1 MATANSE
8 SLSNSNTEFFLHE
21 EAESELTLSVPHS
34 NRVEYCNISANI
46 TARSLTSFL
55 QTLLQVYKPPA
66 NENCILTLAVE
77 AAFNESKSALV
88 EEFLQNILCLF
99 EVCFSQAGAEKHSQK
114 YAISLEKAFA
124 EKRRSSFHHCAIKWS
139 WERLFTNTASQSSEY
154 NQASEQLLQQILQYF
169 WSSSSNSCITVESP
183 EEEGEESTE
192 DPAACDESDFDN
204 IKDHAGWVV
213 KRARETLMKGDN
225 KIPAKESVT
234 ESTLVYGDK
243 AGALEIISAL
253 GKDVKQAD
261 GKFRFVVHEHVV
273 PFFLFLHNL
282 VEKLINPNNVVL
294 QKGNIL
300 IDCLDKMARHKEL
313 REKWDHLTSKS
324 DETSVIVLQRI
335 ATFFVK
341 SKQQIL
347 REKRGL
353 KPNKSSM
360 AVRQQLRQSNN
371 KATSSRSSKEKN
383 TVNEEV
389 NKLRSGDLHL
399 LALINF

>member
-8 SLSNSNTEFFLHE
+8 SLSNSNTEFFLDE

-139 WERLFTNTASQSSEY
+139 WEKLFTNTASQSSEY

-169 WSSSSNSCITVESP
+169 WSSSSNSCITV
-183 EEEGEESTE
+183 ESTE

-261 GKFRFVVHEHVV
+261 GKFRFIVHEHVV
-273 PFFLFLHNL
+273 PFFLFLDNL
-282 VEKLINPNNVVL
+282 VNQTFIRLYLHIKHSLPS
-294 QKGNIL
+294 
-300 IDCLDKMARHKEL
+300 DK
-313 REKWDHLTSKS
+313 
-324 DETSVIVLQRI
+324 V
-335 ATFFVK
+335 
-341 SKQQIL
+341 
-347 REKRGL
+347 
-353 KPNKSSM
+353 
-360 AVRQQLRQSNN
+360 
-371 KATSSRSSKEKN
+371 
-383 TVNEEV
+383 
-389 NKLRSGDLHL
+389 
-399 LALINF
+399 

>member
-1 MATANSE
+1 MATANSK
-8 SLSNSNTEFFLHE
+8 SLSNTEFFLDE

-99 EVCFSQAGAEKHSQK
+99 ELCFSQAGTEKHSQK

-139 WERLFTNTASQSSEY
+139 WEKLFTNTASQSSEY

-183 EEEGEESTE
+183 EEEGESTE

-204 IKDHAGWVV
+204 IKDHAG
-213 KRARETLMKGDN
+213 
-225 KIPAKESVT
+225 
-234 ESTLVYGDK
+234 
-243 AGALEIISAL
+243 
-253 GKDVKQAD
+253 
-261 GKFRFVVHEHVV
+261 
-273 PFFLFLHNL
+273 
-282 VEKLINPNNVVL
+282 
-294 QKGNIL
+294 
-300 IDCLDKMARHKEL
+300 
-313 REKWDHLTSKS
+313 
-324 DETSVIVLQRI
+324 
-335 ATFFVK
+335 
-341 SKQQIL
+341 
-347 REKRGL
+347 
-353 KPNKSSM
+353 
-360 AVRQQLRQSNN
+360 
-371 KATSSRSSKEKN
+371 
-383 TVNEEV
+383 
-389 NKLRSGDLHL
+389 
-399 LALINF
+399 